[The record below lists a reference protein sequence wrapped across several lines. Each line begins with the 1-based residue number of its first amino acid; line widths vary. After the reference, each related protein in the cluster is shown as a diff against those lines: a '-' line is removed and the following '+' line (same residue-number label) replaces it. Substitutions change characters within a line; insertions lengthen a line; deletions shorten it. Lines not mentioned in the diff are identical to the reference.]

1 MKCKNPQCNKILPDN
16 ALYCPVCGK
25 KQTSA
30 KKIIV
35 VSVLIIALLALIILF
50 FINSSVVK
58 TNIAEIVEA
67 VVEKVE
73 DVVKSLDAE
82 KATEIADP
90 AVVEEVPKYELSRLN
105 YENNVKTY
113 KIDPSK
119 KEFVDLGLPS
129 GTLWATCNVGAAKPE
144 EIGNY
149 FAWGEVAPKFYYNSL
164 TYKWWYDD
172 VLTKYSNSGD
182 TLEHSD
188 DVAYVNWRG
197 NWRMPTKAE
206 LEELCKYTICKI
218 HSINGVEGYELTSVM
233 NGNTI
238 FFPTTGRKIGDET
251 DMRFTDYWSSSLYG
265 GDNALTLSFMSTYEY
280 GENKAKVKSGTEWRY
295 WGLPVRPVKR
305 KK

>member
-1 MKCKNPQCNKILPDN
+1 MKCKNPQCNNILPDN
-16 ALYCPVCGK
+16 ALYCPECGK

-30 KKIIV
+30 KKIII
-35 VSVLIIALLALIILF
+35 VSVLIIALVASIILF
-50 FINSSVVK
+50 FINSSIVK
-58 TNIAEIVEA
+58 TNIVEIVEV

-82 KATEIADP
+82 KAAEVADP

-129 GTLWATCNVGAAKPE
+129 GTLWATCNIGATKPE
-144 EIGNY
+144 EFGNY
-149 FAWGEVAPKFYYNSL
+149 FAWGEVAPKFYYAKL
-164 TYKWWYDD
+164 TYKWCYDD
-172 VLTKYSNSGD
+172 TWTKYSNSGD
-182 TLEHSD
+182 TLELSD
-188 DVAYVNWRG
+188 DVAYVNWG
-197 NWRMPTKAE
+197 GDWRMPTKAE

-238 FFPTTGRKIGDET
+238 FFPTSGSKSYDKTDNRWDE
-251 DMRFTDYWSSSLYG
+251 YWSNSL
-265 GDNALTLSFMSTYEY
+265 DNDLNALSLSFGSSYEY
-280 GENKAKVKSGTEWRY
+280 GTYKGKVNCGSEWRFL
-295 WGLPVRPVKR
+295 GLPVRPVK

>member
-1 MKCKNPQCNKILPDN
+1 MKCKNPQCNNILPDN
-16 ALYCPVCGK
+16 ALYCPECGK

-30 KKIIV
+30 KKIII
-35 VSVLIIALLALIILF
+35 VSVLTIALVASIILF
-50 FINSSVVK
+50 FINSSIVK
-58 TNIAEIVEA
+58 TNIVEIVEV

-82 KATEIADP
+82 KAAEVADP

-129 GTLWATCNVGAAKPE
+129 GTLWATCNIGATKPE
-144 EIGNY
+144 EFGNY
-149 FAWGEVAPKFYYNSL
+149 FAWGEVAPKFYYANL

-172 VLTKYSNSGD
+172 TYTKYSNSGD
-182 TLEHSD
+182 TIELSD
-188 DVAYVNWRG
+188 DVAYVNWG
-197 NWRMPTKAE
+197 GDWRMPTKAE
-206 LEELCKYTICKI
+206 LEELCEYTIWKD
-218 HSINGVEGYELTSVM
+218 HSINGVEGYQLTSKM

-238 FFPTTGRKIGDET
+238 FFPESGYKSNDVTYNGIHVCWINSLAT
-251 DMRFTDYWSSSLYG
+251 DSNALCLYIYWSSGPKVECS
-265 GDNALTLSFMSTYEY
+265 
-280 GENKAKVKSGTEWRY
+280 NKWRCT
-295 WGLPVRPVKR
+295 GLPVRPVKR